1 MRYASPPLRQAATR
15 WLAHEVGGERATSE
29 HLAAASARLL
39 DWLSEHLAQIVGR
52 AGIEALWLRAVRLP
66 KLDFPFLGMT
76 TPRDRVPL
84 RRLATGVP
92 GLDDVLDGGLPELSF
107 NLGS

>member
-39 DWLSEHLAQIVGR
+39 DRLSAHLAQIVGR
-52 AGIEALWLRAVRLP
+52 AGIEALWLRAVRLR
-66 KLDFPFLGMT
+66 KLDFPFLDERILSSENTIRPHSVEVTG
-76 TPRDRVPL
+76 DLDVH
-84 RRLATGVP
+84 RRSA
-92 GLDDVLDGGLPELSF
+92 DS
-107 NLGS
+107 